1 MPTSDTLGQEK
12 PIDNSPAEHPASPV
26 VRPRSSRKTTIVVLA
41 AVVGRTLAMPREA
54 QVRWA
59 GSPPRSPRA
68 ARVFFARRRAAG
80 RRGPHEPRRSRP
92 IGRTAS
98 VPQAPRLRRLRSIA
112 REFSRS
118 TSATGATS
126 ADRATDVLRG
136 WVTQH
141 PLSPTTHFA
150 PSPHQSHASHHA
162 SLANQP
168 SHAVPRSSRG
178 PASPSPGRRD
188 GRTRPGQHPLSR
200 QPTSPHSPHQPPTSQ
215 PASLAAQ
222 PSRAVPRSRHGPAPP
237 SPGLREGHTRP
248 GQHPLCP
255 ATPFAPSPR
264 QLPTSHP
271 ESPESSLDGFF
282 VITAHPVGRIGYRK

>member
-178 PASPSPGRRD
+178 PASPSPGRRE
-188 GRTRPGQHPLSR
+188 GRTRPGQHPLSPATHFAPSLHQSLAS
-200 QPTSPHSPHQPPTSQ
+200 QPTK
-215 PASLAAQ
+215 LAAQ
-222 PSRAVPRSRHGPAPP
+222 PSRAVPRLRVSAHREHQDRPIVNTRTATISCPRSAMFSPAAPP
-237 SPGLREGHTRP
+237 AE
-248 GQHPLCP
+248 
-255 ATPFAPSPR
+255 
-264 QLPTSHP
+264 
-271 ESPESSLDGFF
+271 
-282 VITAHPVGRIGYRK
+282 